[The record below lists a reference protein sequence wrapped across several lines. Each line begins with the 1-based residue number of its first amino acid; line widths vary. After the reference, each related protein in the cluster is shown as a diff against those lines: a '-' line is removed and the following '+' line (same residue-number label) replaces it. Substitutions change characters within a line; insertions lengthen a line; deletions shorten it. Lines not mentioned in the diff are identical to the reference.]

1 MITFAK
7 FEGQWCV
14 RMTASPVPFRSGQ
27 TVTVSLRNG
36 STKQVSLGAYVAGG
50 QGVQFWSVAQSPAR
64 TTEAVGDL
72 SRIIALFDSARQ
84 HLRFPAIVLDGFRV
98 NVAGQR
104 AREPGSLTVTSVEKG
119 FDGKRKWF
127 GRVTRAGVFE
137 PSQVAPEGVAPKLR
151 AFAADPAG
159 QAAEYGRLHG
169 VCCFCNKALRDERS
183 TAVGYGPVCARHFGL
198 PWGAAAVEAPATV
211 PTVDAVT
218 LRNRQLADASEAAL
232 DRVYEGPWITG

>member
-1 MITFAK
+1 MNTFAK
-7 FEGQWCV
+7 IGNEWCIRTV
-14 RMTASPVPFRSGQ
+14 NSGVAIVPGTSVPVN
-27 TVTVSLRNG
+27 LRNG
-36 STKQVSLGAYVAGG
+36 SVKQVVIGETVLVRNGDRYYSTRR
-50 QGVQFWSVAQSPAR
+50 PEAR
-64 TTEAVGDL
+64 ATEAVGDL

-119 FDGKRKWF
+119 FDGKRQWF

-169 VCCFCNKALRDERS
+169 VCCFCNKPLRDERS

-232 DRVYEGPWITG
+232 DRVYEGPFPTG